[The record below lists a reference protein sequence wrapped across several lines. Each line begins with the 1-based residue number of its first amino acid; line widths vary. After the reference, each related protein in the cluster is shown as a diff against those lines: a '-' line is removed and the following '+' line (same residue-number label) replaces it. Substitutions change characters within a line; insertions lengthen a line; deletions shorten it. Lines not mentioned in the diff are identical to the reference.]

1 MQGPGAQ
8 GDVHQPWLGHS
19 SHGWGGRGAAGFH
32 LQSPQAIWD
41 SSDLPEHFIN
51 PILYS
56 MQNVAWGE
64 VIRPG
69 LCSSHPL
76 LFLLQIRLLRGIL
89 FFFFS
94 SLEFL
99 PNSKTS
105 GTAHGAGE
113 DCNAES
119 GNRVMETEAPCWI
132 NAREQHLGRLEVKAS
147 PLPSQRKRVGKI
159 LVRPWE
165 TFVCTT
171 KPLPASRSCSW
182 GLCLGDVSGPI
193 VPSAHRYPLSLHMD
207 VALCCLGLPAPT
219 FSPMWQT
226 GRRSRKKSGF

>member
-1 MQGPGAQ
+1 MQGPGTQ

-19 SHGWGGRGAAGFH
+19 SHGWGGRGAAGLH

-89 FFFFS
+89 FFFFLLWS
-94 SLEFL
+94 FYQTPKHLEQL
-99 PNSKTS
+99 MELERIVTLRVEIGSWKRRHPVGLMLESNTWEGLRSKPHPFPHK
-105 GTAHGAGE
+105 GKE
-113 DCNAES
+113 
-119 GNRVMETEAPCWI
+119 
-132 NAREQHLGRLEVKAS
+132 LEK
-147 PLPSQRKRVGKI
+147 
-159 LVRPWE
+159 
-165 TFVCTT
+165 
-171 KPLPASRSCSW
+171 SW
-182 GLCLGDVSGPI
+182 
-193 VPSAHRYPLSLHMD
+193 
-207 VALCCLGLPAPT
+207 
-219 FSPMWQT
+219 
-226 GRRSRKKSGF
+226 